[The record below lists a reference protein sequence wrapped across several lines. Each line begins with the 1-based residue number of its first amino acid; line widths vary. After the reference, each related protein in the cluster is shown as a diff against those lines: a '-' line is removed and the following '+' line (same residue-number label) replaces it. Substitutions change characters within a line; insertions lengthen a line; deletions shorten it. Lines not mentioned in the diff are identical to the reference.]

1 MRCGRPRCAA
11 PTGGTASPTV
21 GDRKGRP
28 YGVSPRRFR
37 PAHPGGR
44 ALQKGSPPERAG
56 EDTRPYGG
64 CGSVLSFRRGRTR
77 AGPREGHTP
86 GWLLS
91 AFGRFTFSPSPTV
104 LKKLF
109 RNWVGE
115 SLGAPAVNYLGPKV
129 ALIRL
134 AYARHLLPG
143 REKAFGR
150 LIAAPTNR
158 GERF

>member
-1 MRCGRPRCAA
+1 MPPLRVERLLPQWATARVAPTAFLGGDSERRVQEAA
-11 PTGGTASPTV
+11 PY
-21 GDRKGRP
+21 KGRI
-28 YGVSPRRFR
+28 
-37 PAHPGGR
+37 
-44 ALQKGSPPERAG
+44 PPERAG

-64 CGSVLSFRRGRTR
+64 CGSVLSFRRGRTL

-115 SLGAPAVNYLGPKV
+115 SLGAPAVNYSGPKV

-158 GERF
+158 GERS